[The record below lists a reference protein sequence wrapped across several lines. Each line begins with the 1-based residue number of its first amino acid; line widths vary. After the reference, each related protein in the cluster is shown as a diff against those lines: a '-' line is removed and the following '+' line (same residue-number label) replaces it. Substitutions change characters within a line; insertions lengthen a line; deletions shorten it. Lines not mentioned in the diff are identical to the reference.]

1 MKIHLFNP
9 ENDLALG
16 LGCRHYTPPPHA
28 TAIHRAGALLPMWWA
43 ERDDLILAPA
53 TLSEEAGRL
62 AECFGLNGTVC
73 QDATTFEGI
82 EEAAPWGWSAD
93 AKRQFL
99 RAGVRDSILPTDEA
113 TMRMRELSHRRMS
126 VEIVSRL
133 SGEYP
138 IAIETT
144 DPDRVVE
151 LERLNPGCFI
161 KSPWSGSG
169 RGVFCA
175 RSLDSG
181 ALHRRA
187 EGIIHRQG
195 SVMVEKG
202 LDKVA
207 DFAVLFHCGEHR
219 AEFMGLSLF
228 QTEARGMYSGNLV
241 APQGLLWDRF
251 GQFGLTA
258 ELERLIAQLEP
269 ILTALIAGDYDGWA
283 GIDMMVYR
291 GADGQLEIMPCVE
304 LNLRMTMGVAAMKIA
319 QRLGCR
325 DIRFLGWEHRA
336 SGDDNTEKE
345 ASTNAGS
352 VVILPPSDGFTLRL
366 TPMSDCFQQ

>member
-16 LGCRHYTPPPHA
+16 LRCRHYTPPPHA
-28 TAIHRAGALLPMWWA
+28 AAIHRAGALLPMWWA

-53 TLSEEAGRL
+53 TLSKEARRL
-62 AECFGLNGTVC
+62 SECFGLNGTVC

-82 EEAAPWGWSAD
+82 EEASPWGWSAD

-175 RSLDSG
+175 RSLDDG
-181 ALHRRA
+181 ALRRRA

-195 SVMVEKG
+195 SVMVERG
-202 LDKVA
+202 LDKVM
-207 DFAVLFHCGEHR
+207 DFAVLFHSDGKCVR
-219 AEFMGLSLF
+219 FMGLSVF
-228 QTEARGMYSGNLV
+228 ATEARGMYSGNIV
-241 APQGLLWDRF
+241 APQSLLWEEIRRYIAPEA
-251 GQFGLTA
+251 LR
-258 ELERLIAQLEP
+258 ELISDEETILGNLI
-269 ILTALIAGDYDGWA
+269 GNDYRGWM
-283 GIDMMVYR
+283 GVDMMIYR
-291 GADGQLEIMPCVE
+291 DTTGENKIMPCVE
-304 LNLRMTMGVAAMKIA
+304 LNLRMTMGVVALKIA
-319 QRLGCR
+319 ERLGVNDR
-325 DIRFLGWEHRA
+325 RFLAWEH
-336 SGDDNTEKE
+336 NTTGGE
-345 ASTNAGS
+345 GQ
-352 VVILPPSDGFTLRL
+352 ILLPPSDGFTLRL
-366 TPMSDCFQQ
+366 SAIKERQEQ